1 MKYCNRHIVL
11 IHKILE
17 STTFGQFIPIIPHSY
32 IATYLRGCFHLCL
45 RSLPRPGPTC
55 LSLASPCHIFASA
68 TPKRP
73 LTQVPSEPF
82 SYFAFSF
89 LSLQNIKKS
98 GPTFSAK
105 VFNFPNILTDK
116 KKKNYLLKLFSP
128 FQPQVGFHRRELGQ
142 GSSSSGQW
150 RHRWK
155 QQC

>member
-1 MKYCNRHIVL
+1 MKYCNRHIKCVGKPLEL
-11 IHKILE
+11 IHRILE
-17 STTFGQFIPIIPHSY
+17 STTFGQFILIIPHSY

-82 SYFAFSF
+82 SYFAFSL

-98 GPTFSAK
+98 RPTFSAK
-105 VFNFPNILTDK
+105 VFNFFQMYSLTRGKD
-116 KKKNYLLKLFSP
+116 LSTETIFTISTP
-128 FQPQVGFHRRELGQ
+128 GWVPQT
-142 GSSSSGQW
+142 
-150 RHRWK
+150 
-155 QQC
+155 